1 MEPWMGS
8 ALITAIGSVFLVR
21 NATYARDEARLRAYL
36 QRSPKPILWVSRL
49 GLERTVDLSKR
60 YFVPAGILVSAGVCA
75 WGLVRLA
82 RNL

>member
-1 MEPWMGS
+1 MGS

-21 NATYARDEARLRAYL
+21 NATYARNEARDEARLRAYL
-36 QRSPKPILWVSRL
+36 QRSPKPILRVSRL